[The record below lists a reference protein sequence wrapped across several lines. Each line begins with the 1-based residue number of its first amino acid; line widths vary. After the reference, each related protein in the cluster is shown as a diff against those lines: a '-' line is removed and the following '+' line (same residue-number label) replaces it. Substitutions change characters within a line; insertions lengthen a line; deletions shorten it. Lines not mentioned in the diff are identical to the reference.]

1 MARIQRMIR
10 EIRGFFSSAAR
21 NGADTTKWFWRLS
34 TPGIC
39 FILYVF
45 LGMVRQRGGPMN
57 KRDLKKYKTLL
68 EQKRDVIVSSTGK
81 KTHWDNMENTRHGD
95 FVDQAS
101 DDNEVHVNIKLLQ
114 TDAKLLRAIEAAIAR
129 IDNGVFGVCSE
140 CEEEISV
147 ARLNAVPWTSVCI
160 ACKEKKTA

>member
-1 MARIQRMIR
+1 MEAKTEVTGGI
-10 EIRGFFSSAAR
+10 F
-21 NGADTTKWFWRLS
+21 
-34 TPGIC
+34 TPLEVC
-39 FILYVF
+39 FILSVF
-45 LGMVRQRGGPMN
+45 EMGRHSAGGRGTVMK
-57 KRDLKKYKTLL
+57 KRDLKKFRVAL
-68 EQKRDVIVSSTGK
+68 EHKRDAILNATGK

-114 TDAKLLRAIEAAIAR
+114 TDAKLLRAIEAAISR
-129 IDNGVFGVCSE
+129 IDNGIYGVCAE